1 MTDLNCSQES
11 LPPADTLHCKVTNV
25 QISPVPP
32 RGIDA
37 MAISNVSPAAANLH
51 SPQIANKPAQPQQSI
66 KPAAPPAV
74 KPADTDGDRDGS
86 GINVKA

>member
-1 MTDLNCSQES
+1 
-11 LPPADTLHCKVTNV
+11 
-25 QISPVPP
+25 
-32 RGIDA
+32 

>member
-1 MTDLNCSQES
+1 
-11 LPPADTLHCKVTNV
+11 
-25 QISPVPP
+25 
-32 RGIDA
+32 

-51 SPQIANKPAQPQQSI
+51 SPQTVSKPVQQQQSI
-66 KPAAPPAV
+66 KPAAPPVV